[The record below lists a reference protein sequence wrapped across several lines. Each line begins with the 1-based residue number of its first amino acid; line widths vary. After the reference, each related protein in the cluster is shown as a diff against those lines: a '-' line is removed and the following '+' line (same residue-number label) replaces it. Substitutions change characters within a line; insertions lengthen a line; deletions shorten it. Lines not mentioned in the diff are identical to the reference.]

1 MTRILRNFRQQLSGN
16 NQFSRYFLFAL
27 GEIVLI
33 ILGILIALQIDN
45 KNQEKQNLGLEKEY
59 LLSMHEELAIDSVN
73 LLLFIERLNNVI
85 EKLDIIL
92 DNHKTHSQLPID
104 SISFLY
110 QQIFWV
116 PYFRNHTETFESV
129 ESSGHL
135 SIIQNL
141 NIKHGFFQLI
151 KEYEALAKYYDN
163 QFLSFSI
170 EINKNAAN
178 YFALDKMSFIDE
190 KYAYSQDA
198 INNIVMSRLIRES
211 LIGHA
216 KPCYRKVE
224 RLLDNIETELEARFN
239 E

>member
-16 NQFSRYFLFAL
+16 NQFSRYILFAL

-45 KNQEKQNLGLEKEY
+45 KNQEKHNFKLEKGY
-59 LLSMHEELAIDSVN
+59 LLSMQEELAFDSEN
-73 LLLFIERLNNVI
+73 LLVFTDRLNNVI
-85 EKLDIIL
+85 EDLEIII
-92 DNHKTHSQLPID
+92 DNHKTNSQLPID
-104 SISFLY
+104 SINKLY
-110 QQIFWV
+110 QRIFWV
-116 PYFRNHTETFESV
+116 PYFRSHTETFESI

-135 SIIQNL
+135 SIVQSL
-141 NIKHGFFQLI
+141 TIKHSFFQLI

-170 EINKNAAN
+170 DINKNSAS

-198 INNIVMSRLIRES
+198 INIIVMSILIRKS

-216 KPCYRKVE
+216 KPCYQKVE
-224 RLLDNIETELEARFN
+224 RLLDNIETELETRFSN
-239 E
+239 